1 LLCAN
6 LQTIRFSRI
15 AVLSREV
22 RDLLTFFTMK
32 ALTLAL
38 FLTIGLA
45 PLSIPRTAVAQPPAQ
60 QDDQKADRK
69 DQKQANDSGPFEEI
83 KGHGR
88 KIIRPGADVEPIFV
102 WRRGATLATLI
113 ALAGALVLALPV
125 AAVYEFTNRKRT
137 TIDRGVTQSILLL
150 PPIVAGIVMVV
161 QNSLALAFSL
171 AGVATTVRF
180 RSSLKDT
187 NDAAYIFLAIAI
199 GIATGAQALDVAAVV
214 SAGACTAALVV
225 FGLGALRKEPVGPN
239 PHAPAPAPPSTSS
252 PKKADP
258 PTDSAGSSSNDDAR
272 NAAIIVSAPH
282 DEHARS
288 AIESLLDG
296 LTKEWRLDNLENNA
310 LEEEAHLRYVI
321 RTKKRLD
328 IDAVISAI
336 NAAGASQG
344 IHAEVDH
351 GPAPAPAPDPAP
363 ATSS

>member
-1 LLCAN
+1 
-6 LQTIRFSRI
+6 
-15 AVLSREV
+15 VKV
-22 RDLLTFFTMK
+22 
-32 ALTLAL
+32 
-38 FLTIGLA
+38 
-45 PLSIPRTAVAQPPAQ
+45 
-60 QDDQKADRK
+60 
-69 DQKQANDSGPFEEI
+69 
-83 KGHGR
+83 GHGR
-88 KIIRPGADVEPIFV
+88 KVIRPGGEVEPIFV

-113 ALAGALVLALPV
+113 ALTGALALALPV

-137 TIDRGVTQSILLL
+137 TLDRGVTQSILLL

-214 SAGACTAALVV
+214 SAGSCAVALFV
-225 FGLGALRKEPVGPN
+225 FGLSIVLRKDTLAV
-239 PHAPAPAPPSTSS
+239 AVPSPSS
-252 PKKADP
+252 PAKKADAP
-258 PTDSAGSSSNDDAR
+258 AAPAAASPDDTAR
-272 NAAIIVSAPH
+272 NTAIIVSAPH

-296 LTKEWRLDNLENNA
+296 LTKEWHLDALENNS
-310 LEEEAHLRYVI
+310 LQDEARLRYIV

-328 IDAVISAI
+328 VDALISAI
-336 NAAGASQG
+336 NAAGATQG

-351 GPAPAPAPDPAP
+351 GPAPAPAP
-363 ATSS
+363 ATST

>member
-1 LLCAN
+1 LLCAR
-6 LQTIRFSRI
+6 LQTKRFPRI
-15 AVLSREV
+15 AALSRELQ
-22 RDLLTFFTMK
+22 DLVTFFTMK

-38 FLTIGLA
+38 CLA
-45 PLSIPRTAVAQPPAQ
+45 VSTGAVAIPSTVWAQ
-60 QDDQKADRK
+60 TTAEQQKS
-69 DQKQANDSGPFEEI
+69 DSEQVQEI
-83 KGHGR
+83 KVGGHGR
-88 KIIRPGADVEPIFV
+88 KVIRPGGDVEPIFV

-113 ALAGALVLALPV
+113 ALSGALILALPV

-137 TIDRGVTQSILLL
+137 TLDRGVTQSILLL

-214 SAGACTAALVV
+214 SGGACVAALIV
-225 FGLGALRKEPVGPN
+225 FGLGTLRKD
-239 PHAPAPAPPSTSS
+239 PAATNPPSS
-252 PKKADP
+252 PP
-258 PTDSAGSSSNDDAR
+258 SSSAKKPDTPKPDAPKSDAPKGDNSSDDGAR
-272 NAAIIVSAPH
+272 NSAIVVSAPH
-282 DEHARS
+282 DDHARS

-296 LTKEWRLDNLENNA
+296 LTKEWRLDNLENNSLA
-310 LEEEAHLRYVI
+310 EETHLRYVI

-351 GPAPAPAPDPAP
+351 DPAPAPASAPAP

>member
-1 LLCAN
+1 
-6 LQTIRFSRI
+6 
-15 AVLSREV
+15 
-22 RDLLTFFTMK
+22 MK

-38 FLTIGLA
+38 CLA
-45 PLSIPRTAVAQPPAQ
+45 VGVLPASIPSPVSAEPAVQ
-60 QDDQKADRK
+60 QQQADSEPL
-69 DQKQANDSGPFEEI
+69 QEI
-83 KGHGR
+83 KVGHGR
-88 KIIRPGADVEPIFV
+88 KVIRPGGDIEPIFV

-137 TIDRGVTQSILLL
+137 TLDRGVTQSILLL

-199 GIATGAQALDVAAVV
+199 GIASGAQALDVATIV
-214 SAGACTAALVV
+214 SGGACAAALFV
-225 FGLGALRKEPVGPN
+225 FGLSGLVRTQPVPVA
-239 PHAPAPAPPSTSS
+239 PSSPSAPAKAANGASTPGPSAAAST
-252 PKKADP
+252 
-258 PTDSAGSSSNDDAR
+258 DDAR
-272 NAAIIVSAPH
+272 TSAIIVSAPH

-288 AIESLLDG
+288 AVESLLDG
-296 LTKEWRLDNLENNA
+296 LAKDWHLESVENNA
-310 LEEEAHLRYVI
+310 LQEDARLRYTV

-328 IDAVISAI
+328 IDALISAI

-344 IHAEVDH
+344 IHAEVDP
-351 GPAPAPAPDPAP
+351 GPAPVPAPVPAP
-363 ATSS
+363 ATST

>member
-1 LLCAN
+1 
-6 LQTIRFSRI
+6 
-15 AVLSREV
+15 
-22 RDLLTFFTMK
+22 MK

-38 FLTIGLA
+38 CLSVGVLPASIPIPASAQPAVQQQADSA
-45 PLSIPRTAVAQPPAQ
+45 PLQ
-60 QDDQKADRK
+60 
-69 DQKQANDSGPFEEI
+69 EI

-88 KIIRPGADVEPIFV
+88 KVIRPGGDVEPIFV

-125 AAVYEFTNRKRT
+125 AAVYEFTNRRRT
-137 TIDRGVTQSILLL
+137 TLDRGVTQSILLL

-199 GIATGAQALDVAAVV
+199 GIAAGAQALDVATVV
-214 SAGACTAALVV
+214 SGGACAAALFV
-225 FGLGALRKEPVGPN
+225 FGLSGVLRNGLVPV
-239 PHAPAPAPPSTSS
+239 APPSSPSAPAKPAGGTST
-252 PKKADP
+252 PAP
-258 PTDSAGSSSNDDAR
+258 SAAASGEDAAR
-272 NAAIIVSAPH
+272 TTTIIVSAPH

-288 AIESLLDG
+288 AVESLLDG
-296 LTKEWRLDNLENNA
+296 LAKEWHLDSLENNA
-310 LEEEAHLRYVI
+310 LQEEARLRYTV

-328 IDAVISAI
+328 IDALISAI

-351 GPAPAPAPDPAP
+351 GPAPVPAP
-363 ATSS
+363 ATST

>member
-1 LLCAN
+1 MRPWQLTWEQEVILLCAT
-6 LQTIRFSRI
+6 LQTRCFSLI
-15 AVLSREV
+15 AALSREL
-22 RDLLTFFTMK
+22 RDWVTLLSTMK
-32 ALTLAL
+32 ALTLAVC
-38 FLTIGLA
+38 LA
-45 PLSIPRTAVAQPPAQ
+45 IALPVSVPRTASAQPAVLQ
-60 QDDQKADRK
+60 QADS
-69 DQKQANDSGPFEEI
+69 QPEQEI

-88 KIIRPGADVEPIFV
+88 HIIRPGGDVEPILV

-125 AAVYEFTNRKRT
+125 AAVYEFTSRRRT
-137 TIDRGVTQSILLL
+137 TLDRGVTQSILLL

-199 GIATGAQALDVAAVV
+199 GIAAGAQALDVATIV
-214 SAGACTAALVV
+214 SAGACATAMFV
-225 FGLGALRKEPVGPN
+225 FGLGSVIHKDPVSVAPQPSTPWPPGKQVD
-239 PHAPAPAPPSTSS
+239 APATPAAPS
-252 PKKADP
+252 AEN
-258 PTDSAGSSSNDDAR
+258 GR
-272 NAAIIVSAPH
+272 NAAIVVMAPH

-288 AIESLLDG
+288 AIEALLDG
-296 LTKEWRLDNLENNA
+296 LTKEWHLDTIENNS
-310 LEEEAHLRYVI
+310 LQEEARLRYVI
-321 RTKKRLD
+321 KAKKRLD
-328 IDAVISAI
+328 VDALISAI

-344 IHAEVDH
+344 IHAEVEH

>member
-1 LLCAN
+1 
-6 LQTIRFSRI
+6 
-15 AVLSREV
+15 
-22 RDLLTFFTMK
+22 MK

-38 FLTIGLA
+38 YFSLGLVPA
-45 PLSIPRTAVAQPPAQ
+45 SIPRTASAAPVVQ
-60 QDDQKADRK
+60 QQQEQQKP
-69 DQKQANDSGPFEEI
+69 DSEQLQEI
-83 KGHGR
+83 KVGHGR
-88 KIIRPGADVEPIFV
+88 KVIRPGGDIEPIFV

-113 ALAGALVLALPV
+113 ALTGALVLALPV
-125 AAVYEFTNRKRT
+125 AAVYEFTSRKRT
-137 TIDRGVTQSILLL
+137 TLERGVTQSILLL

-214 SAGACTAALVV
+214 SAGSCAAALFV
-225 FGLGALRKEPVGPN
+225 FGLSAVLHKEP
-239 PHAPAPAPPSTSS
+239 ASASPPS
-252 PKKADP
+252 PPAAGQGAKKADT
-258 PTDSAGSSSNDDAR
+258 PTPATAESPEDAAR
-272 NAAIIVSAPH
+272 NCAITVSAPH

-288 AIESLLDG
+288 AVESLLDG
-296 LTKEWRLDNLENNA
+296 LTKEWHLDSLENNS
-310 LEEEAHLRYVI
+310 LQEEARLRYII

-328 IDAVISAI
+328 VDALVSAI

-351 GPAPAPAPDPAP
+351 GPAPVPAP
-363 ATSS
+363 ATST